1 MAVILSQPENGQ
13 IVMLANGNLGYTPNP
28 GFIGTDQFTYAPSD
42 GAATLGLLVTVDL
55 TVEAPG
61 GVPSE
66 AIPSGI
72 NQPSDLR
79 DTSPNDS
86 SSNDSDLDLDNEL
99 DNEIDDAAS
108 DEVDIDLD
116 QSNDLDSLPPIA
128 SIEPNDGAGADT
140 LANDST
146 LDGSDEFSFE
156 TFRENLIASGI
167 ANQENAAASLLSLAN
182 LTDYSTRAS
191 EEKIAELG
199 RYAVAAV
206 AYDAELLWSQL
217 DDIEASF
224 EVEFGKVSF
233 SIGAVSAFG
242 AAGYILWTLRG
253 GVLMAAAMSQLPSW
267 KMVDPLPVLDSYSND
282 RNETGEDDVT
292 GFFD

>member
-1 MAVILSQPENGQ
+1 M
-13 IVMLANGNLGYTPNP
+13 
-28 GFIGTDQFTYAPSD
+28 
-42 GAATLGLLVTVDL
+42 
-55 TVEAPG
+55 
-61 GVPSE
+61 
-66 AIPSGI
+66 
-72 NQPSDLR
+72 
-79 DTSPNDS
+79 
-86 SSNDSDLDLDNEL
+86 
-99 DNEIDDAAS
+99 
-108 DEVDIDLD
+108 D

-128 SIEPNDGAGADT
+128 SIAPNDGSGADT
-140 LANDST
+140 FESEST
-146 LDGSDEFSFE
+146 LNGSDDFAFE
-156 TFRENLIASGI
+156 TFRENLIASGF
-167 ANQENAAASLLSLAN
+167 ANQENAAASLLSLSRLA
-182 LTDYSTRAS
+182 DYSTRAN
-191 EEKIAELG
+191 EERITELG
-199 RYAVAAV
+199 RYAVAAI

-224 EVEFGKVSF
+224 DAEFGKVSY